1 MNLKQYLFAF
11 CFLFSTIGIGQSIV
25 SVNTGY
31 NSGFVFDASYGRT
44 TVKFEKNKLLNF
56 PKEYGFSGGLG
67 YRIASFNGELY
78 HGPKLNTSGYLGL
91 FYVGLDGV
99 YYFRDEASKF
109 VLEPAIGLSLFS
121 SVILKFTFNVSN
133 NNNFFSDNYKNWGIS
148 LGMNIKLD
156 EY

>member
-1 MNLKQYLFAF
+1 MKKYLFAF
-11 CFLFSTIGIGQSIV
+11 CFLYSTIGLGQSMV
-25 SVNTGY
+25 SVNSGY
-31 NSGFVFDASYGRT
+31 NSGFVFDASYGWT

-56 PKEYGFSGGLG
+56 PEEYGFSGSLG
-67 YRIASFNGELY
+67 YKIASFNGEFY

-99 YYFRDEASKF
+99 YYFKDEASKF

-121 SVILKFTFNVSN
+121 SVVLKFTYNISDTHD
-133 NNNFFSDNYKNWGIS
+133 FFPNNYKNWGIS
-148 LGMNIKLD
+148 LGVNIKLD